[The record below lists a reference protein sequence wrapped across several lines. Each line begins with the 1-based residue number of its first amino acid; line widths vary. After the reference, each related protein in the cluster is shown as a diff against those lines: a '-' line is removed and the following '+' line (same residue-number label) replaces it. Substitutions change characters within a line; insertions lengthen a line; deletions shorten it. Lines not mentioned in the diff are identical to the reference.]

1 MIGKQ
6 SIVTYGQVLLRVRQS
21 QNLPMQFDGVGGL
34 RLRRPIRII
43 LYKQDLPAQK
53 RAVLID
59 LEKFKTV
66 AAFSHDVHAPVV
78 VFLCDRENFCSAADF
93 GEIGFLGANH
103 AELLF
108 LFQALSDHFLVAWL
122 EDVQGQWRAGKQ
134 NNLKREQREQ
144 G

>member
-1 MIGKQ
+1 
-6 SIVTYGQVLLRVRQS
+6 
-21 QNLPMQFDGVGGL
+21 MQFDGVGGL

-53 RAVLID
+53 RAVLI
-59 LEKFKTV
+59 
-66 AAFSHDVHAPVV
+66 
-78 VFLCDRENFCSAADF
+78 DRENFCSAADF

-144 G
+144 GIQAASGAKR

>member
-1 MIGKQ
+1 MTTPKEIVARLLLKQ
-6 SIVTYGQVLLRVRQS
+6 AEWCERLGSSLYSTLLS
-21 QNLPMQFDGVGGL
+21 
-34 RLRRPIRII
+34 
-43 LYKQDLPAQK
+43 
-53 RAVLID
+53 
-59 LEKFKTV
+59 
-66 AAFSHDVHAPVV
+66 HAPVV

-144 G
+144 GIQAASGAKRQIRQCR